1 MNDNFGL
8 PPEAE
13 VKPQDEKT
21 RIADLRAK
29 AEAQAA
35 TEFNDDAVY
44 EKLLVAAR
52 AQHMRKL
59 LPENEVVLATD
70 TSALPEEYDRV
81 EIAVGRD
88 ANDLS
93 YVPLGLD
100 GLVIKAP
107 RGVPIILPHLFVTE
121 CLDHAI
127 EEVTIRSQGGLVT
140 RPARRFPYTSQG
152 KATKE
157 EYQAYQAQQREQYR
171 RDMAQAA

>member
-52 AQHMRKL
+52 AQRMRKL

-70 TSALPEEYDRV
+70 TSALPEEYDKIEV
-81 EIAVGRD
+81 AVGRD

-100 GLVIKAP
+100 GLVIKVP
-107 RGVPIILPHLFVTE
+107 RGIDRKSVV
-121 CLDHAI
+121 
-127 EEVTIRSQGGLVT
+127 
-140 RPARRFPYTSQG
+140 
-152 KATKE
+152 
-157 EYQAYQAQQREQYR
+157 
-171 RDMAQAA
+171 